1 MQLILGTLQTRG
13 GSRLSYQLLYFPG
26 VKCSWAQ
33 GSCPIEAP
41 ESCCL
46 IRWVE
51 EDGNS
56 WGKGTDTPGGS
67 HVSRETWTCLVGY
80 D

>member
-33 GSCPIEAP
+33 GSCPSEAP
-41 ESCCL
+41 KSCCL
-46 IRWVE
+46 IRRVE
-51 EDGNS
+51 EGGNS
-56 WGKGTDTPGGS
+56 
-67 HVSRETWTCLVGY
+67 
-80 D
+80 